1 LQNTQDLF
9 LIRYVDVLKSTLDNL
24 VTLSIDQIDA
34 DKITLKKQIEESL
47 NRLERQLLIA
57 RNGDEFIF
65 LTNEEKEIENE
76 IQHTDV
82 EPSELTHKLSSILF
96 ESLLSRQTMYRY
108 PVNKQDF
115 RISRF
120 CNGHPRD
127 GATLEDLV
135 VKVISPLD
143 SHYDSFIMTSLVL
156 TIPLKAMAV
165 FW

>member
-1 LQNTQDLF
+1 M
-9 LIRYVDVLKSTLDNL
+9 
-24 VTLSIDQIDA
+24 
-34 DKITLKKQIEESL
+34 
-47 NRLERQLLIA
+47 IA

-82 EPSELTHKLSSILF
+82 EPSELTNKLSNIIF
-96 ESLLSRQTMYRY
+96 DGLLSRQTVYRY

-115 RISRF
+115 SISRF

-127 GATLEDLV
+127 GTTLEDLV

-143 SHYDSFIMTSLVL
+143 SHYEALSMTNLVL
-156 TIPLKAMAV
+156 TYTLEGDGCVLVKFPDHPRIFGYKGLDGDLGPLH
-165 FW
+165 